1 MIEPAGVPRKTRRPR
16 GGFPGI
22 FACRPSAAEIGQSA
36 RTIQPI
42 QRTLGSSSAITSRPM
57 CTVHAHFF
65 VATNRRCA
73 VRRDDGEFRWGRPRG
88 TVRGSQST
96 SRVVESYPPK
106 FDAQSFVRT
115 LPGDPGVY
123 RLLDRFGRVL
133 YVGKARNLKKR
144 VASYFRPGEQLAP
157 KTRALMSHTR
167 SVEVTV
173 THTETEAL
181 LLENNLIKEH
191 RPRYNIVLR
200 DDKSYPYIHVT
211 TDDRF
216 PRLEFHRGARSGP
229 GRYFGPFA
237 SAGATR
243 GTLNQLQKLFCVRQC
258 EDSFFRN
265 RSRPCLQYQIKRCTA
280 PCVGLVDEATYGDDV
295 RHAVM
300 FLEGKSEEMIGEL
313 VRRMESASHA
323 LEFERAARYRDRI
336 SDLRRVQA
344 RQYVSGAKGNVDV
357 VAARAREGVAV
368 VELFV
373 IRNGQ
378 SLGSRTLRP
387 VHGADAS
394 ESEVLRAFLPQHYLT
409 RAGRERPVPD
419 EILLSE
425 DIDGRDVLEQA
436 LREQTGRRVSV
447 RCNVRGERARWIA
460 MGVDNA
466 ELALQQQIA
475 SRASL
480 RGQFEALQ
488 ELLGLEEI
496 PARIECFDVS
506 HTGGESTVAS
516 CVVFEHDG
524 PKKSDYRAI
533 QHQRTGRGRRLRFD
547 AQRSGTQIHA
557 LAARRCDTSRSA
569 PRRRW
574 SGTARAGA
582 GCARASCRSPMW
594 PRWESPREP
603 PGSPDLN
610 RLFLPHR
617 RQPLVVSPDSPALH
631 LVQRVRDEAHRFA
644 VAGHR
649 SRRGRTRRVSVLE
662 RIPGIGVRRR
672 QRLLREFGGLQGVS
686 RAGVEDLVRV
696 RGISRELAFAIHEA
710 FRAAS

>member
-1 MIEPAGVPRKTRRPR
+1 M
-16 GGFPGI
+16 
-22 FACRPSAAEIGQSA
+22 Q
-36 RTIQPI
+36 
-42 QRTLGSSSAITSRPM
+42 
-57 CTVHAHFF
+57 
-65 VATNRRCA
+65 N
-73 VRRDDGEFRWGRPRG
+73 
-88 TVRGSQST
+88 T
-96 SRVVESYPPK
+96 SRVVESNPTK
-106 FDAQSFVRT
+106 FDPPSFLRT

-144 VASYFRPGEQLAP
+144 VASYFRAVEQLDP
-157 KTRALMSHTR
+157 KTRALMSHTN

-200 DDKSYPYIHVT
+200 DDKSFPYIHLT
-211 TDDRF
+211 IADRF
-216 PRLEFHRGARSGP
+216 PRLEFHRGARSGS

-243 GTLNQLQKLFCVRQC
+243 GTLSQLQKLFRVRQC
-258 EDSFFRN
+258 ENTFFRN
-265 RSRPCLQYQIKRCTA
+265 RTRPCLQYQIKRCTA
-280 PCVGLVDEATYGDDV
+280 PCVGLVDEATYGEDV
-295 RHAVM
+295 RHAMM
-300 FLEGKSEEMIGEL
+300 FLDGKSEEMIGEL
-313 VRRMESASHA
+313 VRRMESASRSI
-323 LEFERAARYRDRI
+323 EFEHAARYRDQI
-336 SDLRRVQA
+336 ADLRRVQA

-387 VHGADAS
+387 AHGADAS
-394 ESEVLRAFLPQHYLT
+394 EREILRAFLPQYYLA

-425 DIDGRDVLEQA
+425 DVDGRDVVENT
-436 LREQTGRRVSV
+436 LREQTGRRISV
-447 RCNVRGERARWIA
+447 RCSVRGERARWVA
-460 MGVDNA
+460 MAVDNA

-475 SRASL
+475 TRTSL

-524 PKKSDYRAI
+524 ARKSDYRRFNISGPAAGDDYGAM
-533 QHQRTGRGRRLRFD
+533 RTALERRYTRLRREDAVLPDLLLVDGGRGQLTQALD
-547 AQRSGTQIHA
+547 VLAELQIADVAAVGIAKGTT
-557 LAARRCDTSRSA
+557 RK
-569 PRRRW
+569 
-574 SGTARAGA
+574 
-582 GCARASCRSPMW
+582 
-594 PRWESPREP
+594 
-603 PGSPDLN
+603 PGFE
-610 RLFLPHR
+610 RLFLPRHEK
-617 RQPLVVSPDSPALH
+617 PVVIPPDSPALH
-631 LVQRVRDEAHRFA
+631 LIQRVRDEAHRFA
-644 VAGHR
+644 ISGHR
-649 SRRGRTRRVSVLE
+649 SRRSRTRKSSVLE
-662 RIPGIGVRRR
+662 QIPGIGVRRR

-696 RGISRELAFAIHEA
+696 RGISRELALAIHEA